1 MEIQPF
7 TKDVRSI
14 SPIVAEQVPWFKGK
28 DMAIS
33 LKYTN
38 PAKALRDHVDEED
51 KKSLL
56 ELLQGKNETFT
67 PSNQQPHETYINES
81 GFYSLALRSKQSKQ
95 PAAKSFKTLG
105 HARSFAFDQEA
116 WKLQRTRLHKPHRAD
131 ARASGRDHLSDSTP
145 RRPAPKPGAT

>member
-7 TKDVRSI
+7 TKDRWSL

-28 DMAIS
+28 DVATS
-33 LKYTN
+33 LEYTN

-51 KKSLL
+51 KKSFH
-56 ELLQGKNETFT
+56 ELIQGENETFT

-81 GFYSLALRSKQSKQ
+81 GFYGPLCGRKILQA
-95 PAAKSFKTLG
+95 LG
-105 HARSFAFDQEA
+105 HAGSFAFDQEA
-116 WKLQRTRLHKPHRAD
+116 WKLRHARLDKPRKAD
-131 ARASGRDHLSDSTP
+131 AGASGRDHLSDSTP